1 MLTCARLKAI
11 IDYDPKT
18 GAMTNKVRR
27 SQRSGIGDP
36 AGSVNHDG
44 YIRIKIEGRNYMAHR
59 LAWLYVHG
67 TWPAMRVDH
76 RNGNPADNRIRNLR
90 LATNSENRQNLH
102 KAHKNN
108 LSGLLGVSRNGNNWA
123 ATIKINGKR
132 IGLGTYKTAEAAHAV
147 YLVAKR
153 ELHHAN
159 TI

>member
-1 MLTCARLKAI
+1 
-11 IDYDPKT
+11 
-18 GAMTNKVRR
+18 
-27 SQRSGIGDP
+27 
-36 AGSVNHDG
+36 
-44 YIRIKIEGRNYMAHR
+44 MAHR

-153 ELHHAN
+153 ELHHAH